1 MVENIVMKVDS
12 SAIEMVKYDRKS
24 ENLNITFTSGG
35 SYDYPNVPEEVVI
48 GLINAS
54 SAGKYYHQFIKPY
67 AVKEF
72 RNV

>member
-1 MVENIVMKVDS
+1 MVENIVMKVNS
-12 SAIEMVKYDRKS
+12 SAIEMVKYDRRT

-35 SYDYPNVPEEVVI
+35 SYDYPNVPEEIVL
-48 GLINAS
+48 GLVSAK
-54 SAGKYYHQFIKPY
+54 SAGKYYHQFIKSY